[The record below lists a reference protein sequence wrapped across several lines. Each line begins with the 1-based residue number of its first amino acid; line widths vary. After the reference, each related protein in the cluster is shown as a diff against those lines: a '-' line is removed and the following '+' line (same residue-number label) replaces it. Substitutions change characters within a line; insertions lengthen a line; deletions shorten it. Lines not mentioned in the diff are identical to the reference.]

1 MRGTDEEKPMSVVKS
16 LKEAGYHPQD
26 QIYGFLI
33 TNEEAYITRQGNAR
47 EIIKTINKDVLRK
60 YVEKK

>member
-1 MRGTDEEKPMSVVKS
+1 MRGTDEEKLMSVVKS
-16 LKEAGYHPQD
+16 LKEVGYHPQD

>member
-1 MRGTDEEKPMSVVKS
+1 MRGTDEEKLMSVVKS

-26 QIYGFLI
+26 QIY
-33 TNEEAYITRQGNAR
+33 ITRHGNAR